1 MINTDNFLYKKGICS
16 ETTIGIEGDYLL
28 TDLLEEYLDVNT
40 SDIDKRIGSIAIEAL
55 ENIANP
61 LNYLLDE
68 AKKERRSLNAYIAGK
83 LMENPYFY
91 ADIAE
96 KALRLI
102 KQTKAMQEE
111 LILKERSEE

>member
-28 TDLLEEYLDVNT
+28 TGLLEEYLDVNT

-61 LNYLLDE
+61 INYLQEE
-68 AKKERRSLNAYIAGK
+68 AKKEGASLNGYMAGQ
-83 LMENPYFY
+83 LIEDASFY
-91 ADIAE
+91 TDVAE

-102 KQTKAMQEE
+102 KYTKAVQEE
-111 LILKERSEE
+111 LILKERSKE